1 MKADKRCTDQDIDIS
16 CIKQF
21 PLVNANGIQSV
32 PCNSRIPRQTNGY
45 DCGVFTI
52 KFFEMVMNAM
62 PSSTQLDI
70 DTRFGFTQDAFG
82 PDDIDAERE
91 SLKRKIKELSLEW
104 KETWVDGKVNE
115 DVIDAQISNSNVV
128 GVEDANTDERSAE

>member
-1 MKADKRCTDQDIDIS
+1 MKADKRCTDQDIDVT

-21 PLVNANGIQSV
+21 PLMNANGIQSV
-32 PCNSRIPRQTNGY
+32 SCNSRIPRQTNGY

-70 DTRFGFTQDAFG
+70 DNRFGFTQDAFG
-82 PDDIDAERE
+82 PDDIDAERVG
-91 SLKRKIKELSLEW
+91 LKKKIMELSLQW
-104 KETWVDGKVNE
+104 RETWGDGKVNE
-115 DVIDAQISNSNVV
+115 DTSNSDVLGV
-128 GVEDANTDERSAE
+128 ESGKVEDANTDEQSA